1 MRQIVERLFE
11 EIVVAVPI
19 TAPSDR
25 DAQRLGPGLHDAG
38 ATPYQG
44 RKSFANWLED
54 AEVMRTV
61 RRMLLGHGAKDVT
74 DRYEKR
80 EITQLLGDVRTRML
94 KRLGP
99 DVTLQISRAHGLV
112 VAPIAQEA

>member
-1 MRQIVERLFE
+1 MTRPAMTVGHFQKLLRK
-11 EIVVAVPI
+11 
-19 TAPSDR
+19 
-25 DAQRLGPGLHDAG
+25 AG

-44 RKSFANWLED
+44 RKSFANWMED

-80 EITQLLGDVRTRML
+80 EISQLLADVRVRML
-94 KRLGP
+94 KVLGSESM
-99 DVTLQISRAHGLV
+99 LQLSKTAGLV